1 MRHCV
6 VDAVAAGDND
16 AIDDL
21 CDAIDKLMK

>member
-1 MRHCV
+1 MRHCM
-6 VDAVAAGDND
+6 VDAVAAGDHD